1 MHPVADREFA
11 LGGLGAPMRQW
22 RGGMTPRVQGMGAV
36 RVAAGVIRR
45 SDGRVL
51 VSRRLPGRHMAGAW
65 EFPGGKVQAP
75 ETPRQALGRELRE
88 ELGISVRRARRIM
101 SYEQEYPDRLI
112 ALHFYQ
118 VSEYSG
124 VPRGCERQELA
135 WELPERLAEL
145 GFLPADRPLVE
156 LLIQQTASMKA
167 NLGR

>member
-1 MHPVADREFA
+1 MMPGIQDME
-11 LGGLGAPMRQW
+11 
-22 RGGMTPRVQGMGAV
+22 AV

-65 EFPGGKVQAP
+65 EFPGGKVQDL
-75 ETPRQALGRELRE
+75 ETPRQALSRELRE

-112 ALHFYQ
+112 ELHFYQ

-124 VPRGCERQELA
+124 VPRGRERQELA
-135 WELPERLAEL
+135 WEFPGRLAGL

-156 LLIQQTASMKA
+156 FLLQQTASMKV